1 MMVTTGD
8 FYKQDPYSFSMA
20 FDIPPDDGPP
30 DTIPDEPEAPIV
42 IPDNDYVVSRPIDI
56 DDSANVVSE
65 SADNGVAVGITAFA
79 EDLDVTNNVV
89 TYELTNNSNG
99 RFAIGELSG
108 VVTLLDTSL
117 VDYEVDTSHL
127 ITVLASS
134 SGGSTSSESF
144 IIQVL
149 DDTADNPN
157 TYSELFMTTLFKE
170 Q

>member
-1 MMVTTGD
+1 MLVDSSLNYYTVSFYDENSELIQSEVTGSDNVFEVTLKQSGDYYVMVTAGD
-8 FYKQDPYSFSMA
+8 FYKQDPYSFNITA

-65 SADNGVAVGITAFA
+65 SADNGVAVGIKAFA
-79 EDLDVTNNVV
+79 EDLDVTNNGN
-89 TYELTNNSNG
+89 LRIDNNSNG

-117 VDYEVDTSHL
+117 VDYEVIL
-127 ITVLASS
+127 VI
-134 SGGSTSSESF
+134 
-144 IIQVL
+144 
-149 DDTADNPN
+149 
-157 TYSELFMTTLFKE
+157 
-170 Q
+170 